1 MTDTMPDIMDGI
13 DILISE
19 VGPRDGLQSVQ
30 SIMRTDAKKAWIK
43 AEAEAGVREIEVG
56 SFVPP
61 KLLPQLA
68 DTGEIVQYAR
78 TIPGLQVA
86 VLVPNFKGAENAIA
100 AGAHKLTLP
109 LSVSQTHSQANLKKT
124 HVQVLEE
131 VEKIAELIKF
141 QPVENRPHFEGGLS
155 TAFGCTL
162 EGHVPQAKV
171 IEMAEKL
178 IALGCDEVGLAD
190 TTGYANP
197 VQVKQ
202 LVTGIW
208 AAVGRDKLTGIH
220 LHNTRGQGLANVMA
234 ALDIGLYTL
243 DSSLGGLGGCPFAPG
258 ASGNIVTEDLVSL
271 LDSMGLKTGIDME
284 KLMTV
289 RDVLKESIPGEEL
302 YGFTPDA
309 GLPKGYVQTVHGG
322 SGWGHAASKLAAE

>member
-1 MTDTMPDIMDGI
+1 MTDVMDGI

-19 VGPRDGLQSVQ
+19 VGPRDGLQSVK
-30 SIMRTDAKKAWIK
+30 SVMPTEAKKAWIK
-43 AEAEAGVREIEVG
+43 AEAGAGVREIEVG

-61 KLLPQLA
+61 KLLPQMA
-68 DTGEIVQYAR
+68 DTGGIVAYAR
-78 TIPGLQVA
+78 TLPGLQVA
-86 VLVPNFKGAENAIA
+86 ALVPNFKGAENAIK
-100 AGAHKLTLP
+100 AGAHKITLP
-109 LSVSQTHSQANLKKT
+109 LSVSETHSQANLKKT
-124 HVQVLEE
+124 HAQVLEE
-131 VEKIAELIKF
+131 VEKIVALIKSL
-141 QPVENRPHFEGGLS
+141 PEGERPHFEGGLS

-171 IEMAEKL
+171 IEMAEKM

-197 VQVKQ
+197 VQVKS
-202 LVTGIW
+202 LIKGIW
-208 AAVGRDKLTGIH
+208 EAVGRDKLTGIH

-234 ALDIGLYTL
+234 ALDVGLNTL

-258 ASGNIVTEDLVSL
+258 ASGNIVTEDLVFL
-271 LDSMGLKTGIDME
+271 LDSMGLKTGIDLE

-289 RDVLKESIPGEEL
+289 RDIVIDALPDEQM

-309 GLPKGYVQTVHGG
+309 GLPKGYEQGIQGG
-322 SGWGHAASKLAAE
+322 KGWGHAASKIAAE